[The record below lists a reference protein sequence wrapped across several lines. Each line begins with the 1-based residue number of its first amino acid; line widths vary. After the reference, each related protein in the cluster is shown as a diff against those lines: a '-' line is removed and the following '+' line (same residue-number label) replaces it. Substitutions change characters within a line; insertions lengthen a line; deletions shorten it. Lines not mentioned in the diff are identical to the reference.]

1 MASKRLGEILRE
13 NGIIT
18 EEQLQ
23 EALRVQK
30 SKGGLLG
37 IILVEMGYLKPRLLA
52 DFLETQ
58 RSN

>member
-13 NGIIT
+13 NGIIN